1 MLMRNQPELQFLVL
15 DNALPPKM
23 KNNRM
28 GLFYKVSEK
37 ELFEVRNKI
46 FLEKGIPALKKNGFE
61 QSPFS
66 TAWFGKNNLGDLT
79 YELCRV
85 RKDSILE
92 IVVTHISKGDQWIK
106 VFLNIFK
113 LSPDFRSLEQLQ
125 GVDGLQYHLP
135 PNSLTKMRLRSD
147 DIKGMPLLDY
157 HFMFGGHKI
166 RSYHTKIGYDREI
179 RELSK
184 RIEKDLTN
192 IDSFVERWHK
202 LHQPNLTDW
211 QGNRIS
217 L

>member
-1 MLMRNQPELQFLVL
+1 
-15 DNALPPKM
+15 
-23 KNNRM
+23 M

-37 ELFEVRNKI
+37 ELFLIRDRI
-46 FLEKGIPALKKNGFE
+46 FLDKGLSSLKNNGFD

-113 LSPDFRSLEQLQ
+113 LSPNLRSLEQLQ
-125 GVDGLQYHLP
+125 GVDGLQYHLT

-192 IDSFVERWHK
+192 IDSFVERWHE
-202 LHQPNLTDW
+202 LHQPNLTNW
-211 QGNRIS
+211 EGKRIS
-217 L
+217 I

>member
-1 MLMRNQPELQFLVL
+1 
-15 DNALPPKM
+15 
-23 KNNRM
+23 M

-37 ELFEVRNKI
+37 ELLLIRDRI
-46 FLEKGIPALKKNGFE
+46 FLDKCLPALKKNGFGK
-61 QSPFS
+61 SPFS
-66 TAWFGKNNLGDLT
+66 TAWFGKNNLGDFT

-85 RKDSILE
+85 RKGSILE

-113 LSPDFRSLEQLQ
+113 LSPDLKSIEQLQ

-166 RSYHTKIGYDREI
+166 RSYHTKTGYDRQI

-184 RIEKDLTN
+184 RIEKDLDN
-192 IDSFVERWHK
+192 IDFFVERWHE
-202 LHQPNLTDW
+202 LHELNLTDW
-211 QGNRIS
+211 EGNPPR
-217 L
+217 

>member
-1 MLMRNQPELQFLVL
+1 
-15 DNALPPKM
+15 
-23 KNNRM
+23 M

-37 ELFEVRNKI
+37 ELLLIRDRI
-46 FLEKGIPALKKNGFE
+46 FLDKGLSSLKNNGFD

-113 LSPDFRSLEQLQ
+113 LSPDLRSLEQLQ

-192 IDSFVERWHK
+192 IDSFVERWHE

-211 QGNRIS
+211 EGNRIS
-217 L
+217 Q